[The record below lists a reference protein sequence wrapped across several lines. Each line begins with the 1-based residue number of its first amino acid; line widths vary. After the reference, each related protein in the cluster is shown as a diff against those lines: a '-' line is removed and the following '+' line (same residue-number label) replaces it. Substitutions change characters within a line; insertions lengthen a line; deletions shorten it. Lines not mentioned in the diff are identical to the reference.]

1 MNNALVPAMELV
13 YTEVGEYVALAMMT
27 RTEFIG
33 SIQDALFM
41 KQVAVT
47 GGKISVVEV
56 PPPLPGPG
64 MALVQTAFSL
74 ISSGTE
80 SAFVSSGGAAGLAV
94 KKALD
99 PVMREKFKNRLATT
113 GIRNTWELVRD
124 KLFDSQAPGYG
135 CSGIILEKAVDL
147 PHFRPGDRVACA
159 GVGYACHAEQN
170 VIPAQLMTPIPE
182 GVDLEDAAFVSL
194 GAIACQG
201 VRRINPSFGEV
212 FIVSGLGLVG
222 QLTLQVLKAAGCRVI
237 ASDPVPFRRD
247 LAATLGADVIAT
259 PEELADLAFEHSAG
273 YGVDGA
279 LICAATK
286 DSGVV
291 NEALRA
297 CRQKGRVIVVGAVGM
312 NLERESLYLKE
323 LDFGLSCS
331 YGPGRYQ
338 PPYEEEGLDYPLG
351 HVRWTQ
357 GRNMSAFFQMIRS
370 GQVQVKPLVQLRRP
384 IDEAAEAYAAIQTD
398 KEIIAALLEYP
409 PSDKPADSPPWKRI
423 YTLNSVAAK
432 KDETVVS
439 VLGAGSFAS
448 GVLLPALS
456 RLPGCRLHSLACAS
470 GLHAQKRAKRFK
482 AAAYSTDY
490 KELLQDPTVDAV
502 FIATR
507 HHLHKAMAL
516 DAIAAGKH
524 VFVEKP
530 LALTTADCEEI
541 CEAAEKQGVLLS
553 VGFNRRFAPLSLEA
567 KKLFESTLGPE
578 QLLYRCNAGAL
589 PGDHWALDPVQGG
602 GRILGEAVH
611 FFDYACWLFQDSP
624 ALIQAECLRPQ
635 QDNQPIDSL
644 SVMIRFSQGSLATIL
659 YTGNGN
665 SFLDKEYMEIHGH
678 GKSVVIKD
686 FKQLTPYGLG
696 GKEIRKRRVDK
707 GHSALLAHFIG
718 AVQGRES
725 LSVSGEDGL
734 RATRIAETALQQ
746 AGISQKDRS

>member
-1 MNNALVPAMELV
+1 
-13 YTEVGEYVALAMMT
+13 
-27 RTEFIG
+27 
-33 SIQDALFM
+33 M

-56 PPPLPGPG
+56 PPPVPGPG
-64 MALVQTAFSL
+64 MALVQTSFSL

-94 KKALD
+94 KKALN
-99 PVMREKFKNRLATT
+99 PVIREKLKNRLATT
-113 GIRNTWELVRD
+113 GIRNTCELVWD
-124 KLFDSQAPGYG
+124 KLFDAQAPGYS
-135 CSGIILEKAVDL
+135 CSGIILETGPDL
-147 PHFRPGDRVACA
+147 PHFRPGDRVACS
-159 GVGYACHAEQN
+159 GVGYACHSEQN
-170 VIPAQLMTPIPE
+170 VVPYQLLTPVPE

-201 VRRINPSFGEV
+201 VRRTTPSFGEV

-222 QLTLQVLKAAGCRVI
+222 LLTLQVLKAAGCRVI
-237 ASDPVPFRRD
+237 ASDPIPFRRE
-247 LAATLGADVIAT
+247 LAATLGADVTAA
-259 PEELADLAFEHSAG
+259 PEELAHLAFEHSAG

-286 DSGVV
+286 DSTVV

-312 NLERESLYLKE
+312 NLEREALYLKE

-338 PPYEEEGLDYPLG
+338 PLYEEGGLDYPIG
-351 HVRWTQ
+351 QVRWTQ
-357 GRNMSAFFQMIRS
+357 GRNMTAFLQMIQA
-370 GQVQVKPLVQLRRP
+370 GQIQVKPLVQVRRS
-384 IDEAAEAYAAIQTD
+384 IDAAAEAYEAIQED
-398 KEIIAALLEYP
+398 KEVIAALLDYP
-409 PSDKPADSPPWKRI
+409 VADKVADPSPLKRI
-423 YTLNSVAAK
+423 YTLQTVTKK
-432 KDETVVS
+432 KDETAVS

-448 GVLLPALS
+448 AVLLPALS
-456 RLPGCRLHSLACAS
+456 QLSGCRVHSLACAS
-470 GLHAQKRAKRFK
+470 GLHAQKWAKRFQ

-490 KELLQDPTVDAV
+490 RELLRDPSVDAV

-507 HHLHKAMAL
+507 HHLHKSMAL

-567 KKLFESTLGPE
+567 KRLFSKGSSPE

-589 PGDHWALDPVQGG
+589 PADHWALDPLQGG

-611 FFDYACWLFQDSP
+611 FFDYACWLFEDSP
-624 ALIQAECLRPQ
+624 ALIQSECLRPQ
-635 QDNQPIDSL
+635 QENRPVDSL
-644 SVMIRFSQGSLATIL
+644 SVMIRFSKGAVATIL
-659 YTGNGN
+659 YTGTG
-665 SFLDKEYMEIHGH
+665 SSLLEKEYIEIHGQ
-678 GKSVVIKD
+678 GKSLVIND

-696 GKEIRKRRVDK
+696 GKAIKNRRIDK
-707 GHSALLAHFIG
+707 GHSSLISHFIR
-718 AVQGRES
+718 AVQGREP
-725 LSVSGEDGL
+725 LSVSGEAGRL
-734 RATRIAETALQQ
+734 ATWIAEKALQE
-746 AGISQKDRS
+746 AGIPQKDRS